1 MSLTDTIWKK
11 SSHLGV
17 GLHQRSA
24 SGSSKFIVVMD
35 RMTDEV
41 HRLSCLQ
48 MTLGSVVR
56 VESLEGW
63 R

>member
-1 MSLTDTIWKK
+1 MLLTDTIWKK
-11 SSHLGV
+11 VHTWGWNYIRDQL
-17 GLHQRSA
+17 R
-24 SGSSKFIVVMD
+24 GSSMFIVVMD

-48 MTLGSVVR
+48 MTLRSVVR

-63 R
+63 S